1 MLRKA
6 REIVTVVALV
16 FAGCATTARAQID
29 SDMQQPT
36 RSALP
41 ESSIE
46 SVAPSAEKSKGFL
59 LWMDNSLSMLPYGWN
74 YKVDPSEQTTFTFEH
89 VHESAIGDF
98 FGFVDVTSFQGTNGS
113 GDQTTWYGELSP
125 RLSLSK
131 LFDKELDFVILRRG
145 LFEVKDV
152 LLAAQYERGAD
163 ADVAQAVL
171 VGIGFNLDVR
181 KAGLLGPLGEF
192 KYIQLNFYARSE
204 LTETAKNGFR
214 DMQITLVA
222 AYPISIGKVKFLID
236 GYFDWVLGIG
246 PEDWSY
252 HLNPQ
257 IKLDVGNFFGKPDK
271 MYAGVELDFWWNKYQ
286 IPSTDFFDTNQQ
298 AISLLFKYHF

>member
-1 MLRKA
+1 MLKKTRG
-6 REIVTVVALV
+6 IIGVAALI
-16 FAGCATTARAQID
+16 FLGDGTFARAQTD
-29 SDMQQPT
+29 SDAQRST
-36 RSALP
+36 TSALP

-46 SVAPSAEKSKGFL
+46 SIAPSAEKSKGFI
-59 LWMDNSLSMLPYGWN
+59 LWMDNSLSLLPYGWN
-74 YKVDPSEQTTFTFEH
+74 YKVDPSEQTTLTFEH

-98 FGFVDVTSFQGTNGS
+98 FGFVDVTSFQGVNGS

-131 LFDKELDFVILRRG
+131 IFDQKLDFVLFQRS
-145 LFEVKDV
+145 LFEIKDV

-171 VGIGFNLDVR
+171 AGIGFNLDMR

-192 KYIQLNFYARSE
+192 KYIQLNLYARSE
-204 LTETAKNGFR
+204 LTANAPNGFR
-214 DMQITLVA
+214 DMQVTMVA
-222 AYPISIGKVKFLID
+222 AYPIVIGPVRFLID

-246 PEDWSY
+246 PEEWSY

-257 IKLDVGNFFGKPDK
+257 IKLDVGNFFGQPEKV
-271 MYAGVELDFWWNKYQ
+271 YAGVELDFWWNKYQ
-286 IPSTDFFDTNQQ
+286 IRSTDFFDTNQE
-298 AISLLFKYHF
+298 AVSLLFKYHF